1 MKGDSMIIG
10 TITIDISF
18 TVKDEITLNEL
29 EAEIKKVLSN
39 IHGVDKVYRID
50 SDFEKSED

>member
-1 MKGDSMIIG
+1 MIIG